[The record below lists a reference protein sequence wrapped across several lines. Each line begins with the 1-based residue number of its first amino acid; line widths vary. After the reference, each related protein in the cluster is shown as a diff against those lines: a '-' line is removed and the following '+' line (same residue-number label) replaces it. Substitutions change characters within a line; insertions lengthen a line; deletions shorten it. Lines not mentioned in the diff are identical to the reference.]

1 MHQDRSRTS
10 SYKRYRR
17 LLVVLNAG
25 LAVSLGGVAVA
36 SACDWG
42 GGGNQPVSSQ
52 CPTAATQ
59 PASNSNLSFDSFG
72 YAGQRG
78 GRPGR
83 EGQCSAT
90 TATTQPPTIASK
102 PVTATIPRRTVTTM
116 APKRTAAPVSNA
128 VCTSPAF
135 TTISQFGTWSYASNI
150 QVNNNVWGPS
160 GSWSQKLSA
169 CSRSSWNVTANFP
182 ADGGAIQSYPDT
194 EFLVSGRTVS
204 QYNSM
209 TSCFGDTAPSG
220 GEWDFAYD
228 IWLDNYKIE
237 VMVWN
242 DWTDTGIYPP
252 SNARATTIGGVGY
265 HEFKGG
271 GANEW
276 IYTRDTPTSSGCVDM
291 LGIFKDLAANPS
303 TSGMTTSSV
312 PNAIEYG
319 VEIAST
325 NGTETFQI
333 TNATITSN

>member
-1 MHQDRSRTS
+1 MHQDRSRIN
-10 SYKRYRR
+10 SYRRYRR

-36 SACDWG
+36 SAFDWG
-42 GGGNQPVSSQ
+42 DGGNQPVSSQ
-52 CPTAATQ
+52 CW
-59 PASNSNLSFDSFG
+59 
-72 YAGQRG
+72 
-78 GRPGR
+78 
-83 EGQCSAT
+83 EGQCNST
-90 TATTQPPTIASK
+90 TSTTQPPTTIGSK
-102 PVTATIPRRTVTTM
+102 PVTATVPQTAVTATVPQQTVTTM
-116 APKRTAAPVSNA
+116 APTPTAAPVSNA
-128 VCTSPAF
+128 ACTSPAF
-135 TTISQFGTWSYASNI
+135 TTISQFGTQSYAGNI

-169 CSRSSWNVTANFP
+169 CSRSSWSVAANFP
-182 ADGGAIQSYPDT
+182 DDGGAIQSYPDT
-194 EFLVSGRTVS
+194 EFLVSGKTVS

-228 IWLDNYKIE
+228 AWLNNYKIE

-265 HEFKGG
+265 HQFQGG
-271 GANEW
+271 GTNEW
-276 IYTRDTPTSSGCVDM
+276 IYTRDNPTSSGCVDM

-303 TSGMTTSSV
+303 TSGMATSSV

-325 NGTETFQI
+325 NGPETFQV
-333 TNATITSN
+333 TNATVTSN